1 MDGQRTQKTRDQ
13 KAGHTRNSDHSPYGN
28 SDSNPDRTVIQIVFN
43 DISAAELSHLPTQV
57 QFHLLEALNI
67 QPADIDETILAKRYG
82 VLERGGKKLYRC
94 RAGDHRIYFAVVD
107 GNVSVHRVLHKNTL
121 TDFLFRSNL
130 PGGGE
135 DEALSQ
141 SKSFWHL
148 IDEGAKTLKVA

>member
-1 MDGQRTQKTRDQ
+1 MDGDAEEKG
-13 KAGHTRNSDHSPYGN
+13 GHQEVLTEPTYI
-28 SDSNPDRTVIQIVFN
+28 PKVIQIVFN

-67 QPADIDETILAKRYG
+67 QPDDINEALLAKRFG

-94 RAGDHRIYFAVVD
+94 RAGDHRIYFAIVE
-107 GNVSVHRVLHKNTL
+107 GNVRVHRVLHKNSL
-121 TDFLFRSNL
+121 KDFLYRSNL

-135 DEALSQ
+135 DEVLSQ
-141 SKSFWHL
+141 SKSFWHM

>member
-1 MDGQRTQKTRDQ
+1 MPCAKSTWSKD
-13 KAGHTRNSDHSPYGN
+13 SDTP
-28 SDSNPDRTVIQIVFN
+28 PADRTVIQIVFN
-43 DISAAELSHLPTQV
+43 DISAAELSHLPAQV

-67 QPADIDETILAKRYG
+67 QPADIDDAILAKRYG
-82 VLERGGKKLYRC
+82 VLERGTKKLYRC
-94 RAGDHRIYFAVVD
+94 RAGDHRIYFAIVE
-107 GNVSVHRVLHKNTL
+107 GNVRVHRVLHKNSL